1 MLKLKTLI
9 LDDEKLSRD
18 ILKLLILKHC
28 PEIDIV
34 SLCSN
39 ASDAREILE
48 SNEINLIFLDI
59 SMPNENGFDFL
70 KSIHKR
76 DFSVI
81 FITAYNKFA
90 LNAIKESAIDY
101 ILKPINFIEL
111 KTAVKKALDDYKT
124 KCVTKK
130 NIELERLLKQVK
142 KNSNE
147 ITNISVLVNGE
158 YQIIHVSD
166 ISYLE
171 ALNSY
176 CVIHMINNDEHVIT
190 KTLKEFNNIL
200 SDEKFIRIHKSYLVN
215 KDCISSYNRNN
226 GITVVLKDGRELSV
240 SRRKQ
245 SSFLDTFNL

>member
-1 MLKLKTLI
+1 MIIKLNVLQ
-9 LDDEKLSRD
+9 
-18 ILKLLILKHC
+18 
-28 PEIDIV
+28 
-34 SLCSN
+34 
-39 ASDAREILE
+39 
-48 SNEINLIFLDI
+48 
-59 SMPNENGFDFL
+59 
-70 KSIHKR
+70 
-76 DFSVI
+76 
-81 FITAYNKFA
+81 
-90 LNAIKESAIDY
+90 
-101 ILKPINFIEL
+101 
-111 KTAVKKALDDYKT
+111 
-124 KCVTKK
+124 KK